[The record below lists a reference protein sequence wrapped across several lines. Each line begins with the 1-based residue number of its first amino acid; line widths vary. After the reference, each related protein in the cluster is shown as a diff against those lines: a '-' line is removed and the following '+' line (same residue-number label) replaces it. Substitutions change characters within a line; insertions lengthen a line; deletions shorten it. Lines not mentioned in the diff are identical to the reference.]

1 MKWLIMLAL
10 AIGIVIAVAAIV
22 GSLLPRN
29 HRVAREQVLPVPPET
44 VWNAITD
51 VDAFPRWRHDVT
63 RVRILPD
70 RNGRRCWVEEGR
82 SGKLTFVVEES
93 DTPHRL
99 VTRIADPD
107 LPFGGAWT
115 YDITPAGAGSRLTI
129 REDGEIYN
137 PIFRV
142 VARFII
148 GYEGTLR
155 SYLEAL
161 DRKFSSEIPKG

>member
-1 MKWLIMLAL
+1 VKWLIMSAL
-10 AIGIVIAVAAIV
+10 AIAMVIAVAAIV
-22 GSLLPRN
+22 GSLLPRK
-29 HRVAREQVLPVPPET
+29 HRAAREQVLPVPPET

-51 VDAFPRWRHDVT
+51 VDAFPHWRRDVT
-63 RVRILPD
+63 RVRILAD
-70 RNGRRCWVEEGR
+70 RDGRRCWVEEGR
-82 SGKLTFVVEES
+82 SGKITFVVEES
-93 DTPHRL
+93 DAPHRL

-107 LPFGGAWT
+107 LPFGGVWT
-115 YDITPAGAGSRLTI
+115 YDITPASGGSRLTI

-137 PIFRV
+137 PIFRL

-161 DRKFSSEIPKG
+161 DRKFPAEAPRQ